1 MPAVSVI
8 IPVYN
13 TERYLRRCLDS
24 VCRQTLRDLE
34 IICIN
39 DASPDGSATILAEF
53 AAHDS
58 RIKIITFEQNRG
70 AAIARNAGIDAAA
83 GEYLGFIDS
92 DDFVELDFYE
102 RLYELAKQD
111 KSDAVKGVL
120 KMFDNEKQIS
130 RHEKCYDLNA
140 QIKENKAY
148 FYFSFTTAI
157 YRRDFALAHDVRFP
171 EGLIHAEDPI
181 FTIKAALFYRSL
193 VVCDEAIYYYCENG
207 MSVTRN
213 LTTRHAQDMRMSAK
227 IVLDLL
233 ARADATPEHRL
244 IVFNFVMDQLLA
256 FYRHGGRDLRINEI
270 AAKGLAEALTRC
282 PTSIDQWL
290 VFRVREDVRSQ
301 NAFRLRELRR
311 KVKLEFQ
318 A

>member
-1 MPAVSVI
+1 MPAVSVV

-13 TERYLRRCLDS
+13 TEKYLRRCLDS

-34 IICIN
+34 IICVN
-39 DASPDGSATILAEF
+39 DASPDGSAAILAEF

-70 AAIARNAGIDAAA
+70 AAVARNVGIDAAT

-102 RLYELAKQD
+102 RLYELATQD
-111 KSDAVKGVL
+111 KSDAVKGSL
-120 KMFDNEKQIS
+120 KMFDNETQIS
-130 RHEKCYDLNA
+130 RYEKYYDLNA

-148 FYFSFTTAI
+148 FYCLFTTAI
-157 YRRDFALAHDVRFP
+157 YRRDFVLAHDVRFP
-171 EGLIHAEDPI
+171 EGLIHAEDPV

-213 LTTRHAQDMRMSAK
+213 LTTRHAQAMRMSAK

-233 ARADATPEHRL
+233 ESADATLEHRL

-290 VFRVREDVRSQ
+290 VFRVSEDVRSQ

-311 KVKLEFQ
+311 RVKLELQ